1 MYIFPTY
8 FAKRNFRSHFL
19 RKFLKPLAN
28 KICDVMWGWE
38 ISTWR
43 TEHSNYLPKSHHGCN
58 LRCIWLYVLLQKYPR
73 VEFFIGSLLYMF
85 QANDFNRDGCR
96 TFIAQFPCRK
106 IKTFL
111 MNNFG
116 IKCFQ
121 WDLKVGNIVFVSLLS
136 LRQSLNLCI
145 DNLFYWLQSLY
156 RQYFLLASTS
166 G

>member
-73 VEFFIGSLLYMF
+73 IEFFIGYLLQMLK
-85 QANDFNRDGCR
+85 ANDFDRDGCR
-96 TFIAQFPCRK
+96 TFIVQFPCRK
-106 IKTFL
+106 MKTFL
-111 MNNFG
+111 FARIISEKNASSETLRWGILYLFPCSGLDDQNF
-116 IKCFQ
+116 
-121 WDLKVGNIVFVSLLS
+121 
-136 LRQSLNLCI
+136 
-145 DNLFYWLQSLY
+145 
-156 RQYFLLASTS
+156 A
-166 G
+166 

>member
-73 VEFFIGSLLYMF
+73 VKGRIPAANAKSKWFWQRWMQNICRAVPLPKDENFFFARIISEKIASSETLRWGILYL
-85 QANDFNRDGCR
+85 
-96 TFIAQFPCRK
+96 FPCS
-106 IKTFL
+106 
-111 MNNFG
+111 
-116 IKCFQ
+116 
-121 WDLKVGNIVFVSLLS
+121 GNP
-136 LRQSLNLCI
+136 
-145 DNLFYWLQSLY
+145 
-156 RQYFLLASTS
+156 
-166 G
+166 